1 MQIVNF
7 THLEL
12 QKLDVEGASATLLRP
27 VAKKLRLVLTFLRN
41 MKDMDEL
48 KAFPSWRA
56 RPQEGRE
63 GFWGVRVASDLRLT
77 FRVDAARGALCD
89 LDLEET
95 IPSDEKRSASM
106 PMHPGEFVRTEVIQ
120 PLDISVTEA
129 ANILR
134 MTRPALSAILH
145 GRSSLSLETAFRIE
159 RAFGVKMDTLAHMQ
173 TEYDIAEVRRKNGGS
188 EVQTQLAAQ

>member
-1 MQIVNF
+1 MQIANILN
-7 THLEL
+7 TEL
-12 QKLDVEGASATLLRP
+12 QKLDIEGSSGSLLRP
-27 VAKKLRLVLTFLRN
+27 VSKKLRLVMTFLRN
-41 MKDMDEL
+41 MRDMDEL

-63 GFWGVRVASDLRLT
+63 NYWGVRVASDLRLT
-77 FRVDAARGALCD
+77 FRVDTVRGVLAD

-95 IPSDEKRSASM
+95 IPSDEKRSASL

-129 ANILR
+129 ANILK

-145 GRSSLSLETAFRIE
+145 GRSSLSLETALRIE
-159 RAFGVKMDTLAHMQ
+159 RAFGVRMDTLAHMQ
-173 TEYDIAEVRRKNGGS
+173 TEYDIAEVRRRTTSVTSNP
-188 EVQTQLAAQ
+188 VAAVA